1 MGKAVKI
8 ILGLVVAVVAVCAV
22 VFVLVLQNLDAIIKQ
37 VIEDVGSEVVGTS
50 VSVGSVKFS
59 LQEGRGEIGG
69 LRIGNPP
76 GFKSPDA
83 FTMDR
88 VVVQVEPRSLTGP
101 VIVIKEVTVDGAKIT
116 AEQKGKT
123 TNLTELSNGMKP
135 ASEEPAPPPS
145 GEPTDVRLMLE
156 QFAFTNNAATVKTE
170 QFGDKTLNVPA
181 IRLSNIGD
189 RETGL
194 TPDQL
199 ASQMVGAVI
208 KQAERAVGKYLE
220 DQIKDAA
227 KKEINKQ
234 LDEKLGE
241 EDRKKLEGL
250 KGLMKNN

>member
-8 ILGLVVAVVAVCAV
+8 ILGLVVAVIAVCAV

-37 VIEDVGSEVVGTS
+37 VIEDVGSEVVGTPVS
-50 VSVGSVKFS
+50 VSKVKFT
-59 LQEGRGEIGG
+59 LQEGRGEIDG
-69 LRIGNPP
+69 LTIANPP
-76 GFKSPDA
+76 GFNSRNA
-83 FTMDR
+83 FTMDK
-88 VVVQVEPRSLTGP
+88 VVVQVEPGSITGP
-101 VIVIKEVTVDGAKIT
+101 VIVISEVTVDGAKIT

-123 TNLTELSNGMKP
+123 TNLTELSNGMTP
-135 ASEEPAPPPS
+135 ASEEPAPPSS
-145 GEPTDVRLMLE
+145 GEATDVRLMLE
-156 QFAFTNNAATVKTE
+156 QFAFTNNSATVKTE

-194 TPDQL
+194 TPNQL
-199 ASQMVGAVI
+199 ASQMVSAVI
-208 KQAERAVGKYLE
+208 KQAERAVGNYLE
-220 DQIKDAA
+220 EQVKDAA

-250 KGLMKNN
+250 KSLMKNN